1 MGINKS
7 DIRSVIHYNIP
18 SNFESYVQE
27 VGRAGRDLLPAHCHV
42 FLDSQVK
49 LLFFLFHSSKLICFY
64 AFRLFYVFFL
74 FKFICQQGRDGYE
87 LRKHIHAN
95 SMDRHV
101 IRKLLQKIFI
111 PCSCKTTC
119 PRHEV
124 AFSIQETVQALDI
137 TEETISTLLCYL
149 ELHDN
154 RYIEV
159 LSPAY
164 TTCKIISYGGPELI
178 KKAAKECAPLAM
190 ALVLH
195 KKADGPDNVLEFP
208 VVDVAAGI
216 GWDSG
221 ICKHK
226 LKNLEWIIGTYAIY
240 CSIQF

>member
-1 MGINKS
+1 
-7 DIRSVIHYNIP
+7 
-18 SNFESYVQE
+18 
-27 VGRAGRDLLPAHCHV
+27 
-42 FLDSQVK
+42 
-49 LLFFLFHSSKLICFY
+49 
-64 AFRLFYVFFL
+64 
-74 FKFICQQGRDGYE
+74 
-87 LRKHIHAN
+87 
-95 SMDRHV
+95 MDRHV

-124 AFSIQETVQALDI
+124 AFSIQETVHTLDI

-164 TTCKIISYGGPELI
+164 TTCKIISYGGLEVI
-178 KKAAKECAPLAM
+178 KKAAKDCAPLAM
-190 ALVLH
+190 ALVLY
-195 KKADGPDNVLEFP
+195 KKQDDFENVLEFP

-226 LKNLEWIIGTYAIY
+226 LKNLEWTLGTFAMYFVIR
-240 CSIQF
+240 F